1 MKNKALRDLKWF
13 YVTLQKG
20 GKTAEFYEAQAPIIC
35 DALKKL
41 EDVELQNA
49 IKRIVSAAC
58 VTCRI
63 TAPCYDCKIS
73 RDIKIIEKKMGFNPM
88 GE

>member
-1 MKNKALRDLKWF
+1 MTDKTLRDLKWF
-13 YVTLQKG
+13 YATLQKG

-35 DALKKL
+35 DTLKKL

-49 IKRIVSAAC
+49 IKRIAWAVCASCYAH
-58 VTCRI
+58 CR
-63 TAPCYDCKIS
+63 DCPIS

-88 GE
+88 GKE